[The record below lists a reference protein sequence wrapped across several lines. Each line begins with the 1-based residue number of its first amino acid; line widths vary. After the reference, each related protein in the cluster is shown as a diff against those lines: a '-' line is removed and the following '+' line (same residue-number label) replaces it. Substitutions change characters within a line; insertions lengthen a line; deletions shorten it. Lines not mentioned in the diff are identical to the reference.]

1 MTESAVVRVW
11 LSLGSNIDRQRHIT
25 QALLDLKAQFGELV
39 VSRIYESEAVGF
51 DGESFY
57 NLVVGIETGLPVET
71 LAQQLRGIED
81 ANGRVRSGDKYTP
94 RTLDID
100 LLTYGEQVIDT
111 PKLQLPRDEITR
123 YAFVLL
129 PLSEVAGEEMHPLI
143 GKSYQALWDVFDDAD
158 QRLWPVDG
166 LPAGRKEKT
175 PAP

>member
-1 MTESAVVRVW
+1 MTEPAVVRVW

-25 QALLDLKAQFGELV
+25 QALHDLKAQFGELV
-39 VSRIYESEAVGF
+39 ISRVYESEAVGF

-57 NLVVGIETGLPVET
+57 NLVVGIETGLPAET
-71 LAQQLRGIED
+71 LAQRLRGIED

-100 LLTYGEQVIDT
+100 LLTYGDQVIDT

-129 PLSEVAGEEMHPLI
+129 PLSEVAGEEMHPRS
-143 GKSYQALWDVFDDAD
+143 GKNYQALWDVFEGAD
-158 QRLWPVDG
+158 QRLWPVDDQ
-166 LPAGRKEKT
+166 PADRKEKT